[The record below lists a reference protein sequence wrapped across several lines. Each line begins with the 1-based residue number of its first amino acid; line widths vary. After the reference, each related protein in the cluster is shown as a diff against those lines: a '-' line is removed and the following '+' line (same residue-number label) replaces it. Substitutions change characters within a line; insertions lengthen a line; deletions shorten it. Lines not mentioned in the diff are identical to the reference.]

1 MPPLYVAQP
10 WYQQNMSWQER
21 LRDLGERLVSGEITT
36 AQYRTESEGI
46 LAEADGE
53 AAADTQPSPQ
63 EKTPREK
70 VPIPVSAAWEAPS
83 GEMTQ
88 IVGTDDRTTAVANDS
103 IADKLGRPD
112 DSDT

>member
-1 MPPLYVAQP
+1 
-10 WYQQNMSWQER
+10 MSWQER

-36 AQYRTESEGI
+36 ARYRTESEAI
-46 LAEADGE
+46 LAEADRE
-53 AAADTQPSPQ
+53 AAAETQPSPQ

-88 IVGTDDRTTAVANDS
+88 IVGTEDKTTTVQSDS
-103 IADKLGRPD
+103 ISDRLGQPD
-112 DSDT
+112 DS